1 MENSLFSPP
10 HLFFR
15 LQMKV
20 FFENVHYYKAT
31 PYLSTSSLFQGKE
44 REKKFHFQL
53 KSSNLDKA
61 HKKVTSMV
69 SEKEE
74 RLLVKTKIKATIEAY
89 AKILHFFYS
98 KLKIKK
104 DTSDPSV

>member
-20 FFENVHYYKAT
+20 FFLFFENVHYYKAT

-74 RLLVKTKIKATIEAY
+74 RLLVQTKIKALLEIYTNHNNIT
-89 AKILHFFYS
+89 LS
-98 KLKIKK
+98 
-104 DTSDPSV
+104 

>member
-10 HLFFR
+10 HLFFPPSDESF
-15 LQMKV
+15 

-69 SEKEE
+69 LEKEE
-74 RLLVKTKIKATIEAY
+74 RLLV
-89 AKILHFFYS
+89 
-98 KLKIKK
+98 
-104 DTSDPSV
+104 

>member
-10 HLFFR
+10 HLFFPPSDESF
-15 LQMKV
+15 

-31 PYLSTSSLFQGKE
+31 PYLSSLYLLYVSRQGE
-44 REKKFHFQL
+44 RKKFHFQL

-74 RLLVKTKIKATIEAY
+74 RLLV
-89 AKILHFFYS
+89 
-98 KLKIKK
+98 
-104 DTSDPSV
+104 